1 MAFKKQAFKGIF
13 WTFTEQLGV
22 KGVGFVVQILIAR
35 LLLPE
40 DFGLIAMVAV
50 FIGLGDLLDWGI
62 RLQQ

>member
-22 KGVGFVVQILIAR
+22 KDVGFVVQILIAR

-50 FIGLGDLLDWGI
+50 FIGLGDLLVDSG
-62 RLQQ
+62 LGQS